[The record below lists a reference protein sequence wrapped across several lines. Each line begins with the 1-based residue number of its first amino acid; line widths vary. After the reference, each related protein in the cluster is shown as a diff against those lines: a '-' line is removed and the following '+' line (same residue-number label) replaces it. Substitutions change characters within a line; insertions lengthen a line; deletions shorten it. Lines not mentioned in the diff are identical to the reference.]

1 MAAIEP
7 PAGPSSAGSSSAG
20 PSSAGPFVRFLR
32 NYVHFPALPTSFSIP
47 GVGAIRLPTL
57 SVFGDRWSAL
67 SKRTRWSILLG
78 GVTLGLVALYYARR
92 RGGGGG
98 GGGSS
103 SRKSVRP
110 RRGRVVSSSARGVG
124 GGGAPIAD
132 ARNYKYASVSQSIAD
147 STSASV
153 AGSIYRIRHA
163 SVGASASAS
172 TAAATAG
179 PSVGIGEGDPGAA
192 SIVALDVNP
201 QQLCQMGHEC
211 LEQAIIYWEDALDLL
226 EYLPGS
232 EGEGR
237 REREKENERR
247 KRDKN

>member
-7 PAGPSSAGSSSAG
+7 PAGLSSAG

-98 GGGSS
+98 SS

-124 GGGAPIAD
+124 VGGAPIAD

-153 AGSIYRIRHA
+153 AGSIYRLRHA
-163 SVGASASAS
+163 SVGASAAASAS

-179 PSVGIGEGDPGAA
+179 PSVGIGEGDPGAT

-247 KRDKN
+247 KGDNN